1 MFSVDLENLIIFL
14 SEERSS
20 FLEKFVSPWSFK
32 IHFVSSE
39 ALHPAPYPACFF
51 TETSRYWFML
61 LTSSVTTFE
70 K

>member
-39 ALHPAPYPACFF
+39 ALHPALTLPAFLPKHLAIGLC
-51 TETSRYWFML
+51 Y
-61 LTSSVTTFE
+61 SVFRHDF
-70 K
+70 